1 MLQLEEL
8 QRNYVDAPD
17 AAKMLNVSQT
27 RVRRLCREGRFP
39 GAAKVGSSWI
49 IPREAVL
56 NHKPLP
62 PGVKSRSERVKAE
75 QAALREEVAAAISAA
90 KGEEG

>member
-1 MLQLEEL
+1 MG
-8 QRNYVDAPD
+8 
-17 AAKMLNVSQT
+17 
-27 RVRRLCREGRFP
+27 RLCREGRFP

-75 QAALREEVAAAISAA
+75 RAALREEVAAAVSAA

>member
-1 MLQLEEL
+1 MQE
-8 QRNYVDAPD
+8 
-17 AAKMLNVSQT
+17 AANIMGLDRS
-27 RVRRLCREGRFP
+27 RVGRLCREGRFP

-62 PGVKSRSERVKAE
+62 PGVKPRSERVKAE
-75 QAALREEVAAAISAA
+75 RAALREEVAAAVSAA